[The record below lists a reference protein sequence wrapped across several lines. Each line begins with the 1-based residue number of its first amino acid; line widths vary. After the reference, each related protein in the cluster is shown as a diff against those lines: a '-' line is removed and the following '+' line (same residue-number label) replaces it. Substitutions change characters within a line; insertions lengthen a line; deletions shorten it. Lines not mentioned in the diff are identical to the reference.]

1 MMKAS
6 NLRSLCTL
14 LENISSPLQNIVV
27 SINRAIGA
35 AAVAHPECKAI
46 VSQYGRA
53 IMDLL
58 LAKVKH
64 ALYFF
69 SHNVIYP

>member
-1 MMKAS
+1 MMKVS

-14 LENISSPLQNIVV
+14 LKNVSSPLQDIVV
-27 SINRAIGA
+27 LINRAIGA

-46 VSQYGRA
+46 VSQHGRA

-64 ALYFF
+64 AYYFF
-69 SHNVIYP
+69 LTM